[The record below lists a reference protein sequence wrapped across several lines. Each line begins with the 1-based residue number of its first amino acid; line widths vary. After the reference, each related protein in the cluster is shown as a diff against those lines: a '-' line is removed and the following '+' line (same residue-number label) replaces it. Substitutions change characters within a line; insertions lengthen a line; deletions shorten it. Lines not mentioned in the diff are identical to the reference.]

1 MCWPGTCRAP
11 HELSCLT
18 MNEKWQ
24 VPGSFLC
31 VHSTWF
37 ALSHLVCEQ
46 DSATNEIHWPLEL
59 VNGTNLSM
67 MGKKK
72 VLLTYYNCSSCFIEK
87 LAVVES
93 ISLRIILACLRLV
106 SFFDQVYYCL
116 VFLRK
121 KYSIFLLGWLTCQ
134 NPHHRPLFTILSIPK
149 LHSILKLQDA
159 WEKSHFIITRLF
171 KAFSWLINT
180 LRINFCNGRDASILI
195 SL

>member
-37 ALSHLVCEQ
+37 APLHLVCEQ
-46 DSATNEIHWPLEL
+46 DSATNQIHGPLEL
-59 VNGTNLSM
+59 VMDTNVSM
-67 MGKKK
+67 PGKMK
-72 VLLTYYNCSSCFIEK
+72 VLLTYYNYSSCFIEK
-87 LAVVES
+87 LTVVES

-121 KYSIFLLGWLTCQ
+121 KVFNFLARLADLPRSPSQTSIYNFAHSQ
-134 NPHHRPLFTILSIPK
+134 

-171 KAFSWLINT
+171 
-180 LRINFCNGRDASILI
+180 
-195 SL
+195 